1 MQEGQKPNKE
11 KGKKKEKQNKCAHI
25 IEGKEQRERPNV
37 QMLDHK
43 KEEKS
48 ETYTHSQEEIKD
60 GFNTRHLNETL
71 YNMTLLT

>member
-43 KEEKS
+43 KEEKKVRPTPTARKKS
-48 ETYTHSQEEIKD
+48 KMDSIQDI
-60 GFNTRHLNETL
+60 
-71 YNMTLLT
+71 